1 MRFVNVFCVVLGLCI
16 VMNTVVRVSAA
27 EADDDGE
34 QTIEPHRTG
43 KFEIVQRG
51 LPAKLYLETQHEYGE
66 TLNADHVRRV
76 KRGELEWL
84 GDSNFEG
91 GLTYK
96 VYVPP
101 SYEPDKPHGI
111 YVHISPGNNGGVP
124 GSYRDVLAKHRLI
137 GIGANNSGNQVGTS
151 SRHAYAVHAADM
163 LRSAYS
169 IDEDRIYV
177 GGFSGGGRVAS
188 QVMMMNADVFDG
200 GVPMAGAN
208 PVVSMEIFPTN
219 GPRFMYESKWKRIDR
234 NLLRRAAKEGRFIF
248 ATCENDS
255 NLKNVTSVAEGYKKL
270 GFQNVALF
278 VEPDRGHAVLSG
290 EWFAKAIAFLDAP
303 LREAAEQH
311 YEQAVRMHDRGAWG
325 NAIELFQKAAAHGG
339 DADWVP
345 DAEARFR
352 ELRERYRKDVAAAE
366 QAIEAVDTQALLK
379 SLRTLRRAWGG
390 YAREDVRDLTERF
403 REARR
408 TQANQ

>member
-27 EADDDGE
+27 EADDPGE

-43 KFEIVQRG
+43 KFELVQRG
-51 LPAKLYLETQHEYGE
+51 LPAKLYLETQYEYGE
-66 TLNADHVRRV
+66 TPNADHVRRV

-84 GDSNFEG
+84 GDPNFEG
-91 GLTYK
+91 GLTYQ

-151 SRHAYAVHAADM
+151 SRHAYAVHAVDM

-188 QVMMMNADVFDG
+188 HVMMMNADVFDG

-208 PVVSMEIFPTN
+208 PVVSMEIFATS

-234 NLLRRAAKEGRFIF
+234 RSAAARRE
-248 ATCENDS
+248 
-255 NLKNVTSVAEGYKKL
+255 
-270 GFQNVALF
+270 
-278 VEPDRGHAVLSG
+278 RG
-290 EWFAKAIAFLDAP
+290 P
-303 LREAAEQH
+303 LRLCN
-311 YEQAVRMHDRGAWG
+311 VRKRQQPEERDVGRGGVQKVGVPERCPVCRTRSRPRGAIRG
-325 NAIELFQKAAAHGG
+325 VVCES
-339 DADWVP
+339 D
-345 DAEARFR
+345 
-352 ELRERYRKDVAAAE
+352 
-366 QAIEAVDTQALLK
+366 
-379 SLRTLRRAWGG
+379 
-390 YAREDVRDLTERF
+390 
-403 REARR
+403 
-408 TQANQ
+408 